1 MNAKFEIAP
10 DLLVSAVEIM
20 RDAQA
25 YYEADAC
32 ALARLDTP
40 EAREVAQSRLT
51 SAKTAET
58 LLYLFGT
65 Q

>member
-1 MNAKFEIAP
+1 MNAKFEMAP

-25 YYEADAC
+25 YYIADAC
-32 ALARLDTP
+32 ALSRIEGE
-40 EAREVAQSRLT
+40 EARKLALERLNA
-51 SAKTAET
+51 AKTAET
-58 LLYLFGT
+58 LLYFFGS